1 MDGGRPKTLDPIW
14 RKRQEI
20 FRGQNHEVEV
30 IVSQPIFGLT
40 MDRMNR
46 LYMGIVTGWGAV
58 IGSAVSFMV
67 GGAFIWA
74 IVRLLRRDF
83 PLSRVREARIV
94 ALIFAAFFAIEA
106 LAGAISYNGVE
117 TLLEVGQNTLYLAFL
132 PIYSRLSVSERLG
145 VRDAV
150 ELAAMGGAYVAFAIA
165 LVESFGL
172 GLRAEGGAGNAF
184 PFALANFMTL
194 TITFLASQR
203 AQGGWRVLFALA
215 ALASVGSIILSG
227 TRGLWPGLVIAPA
240 ISIWFYRDHLTR
252 RYLLPSIAV
261 FSVALA
267 AFALIATPFVRDRV
281 ELLVEDYGQI
291 MEEGD
296 YSGSVGKRVIVWKAG
311 WQLVTEAPFFGHG
324 PGHSEDLMIERTR
337 AISGTP
343 LSYSHFHNVFL
354 NYAVRDGIPGALIV
368 AMMVFGPVMLAWR
381 TRRDEMGD
389 YGLALTAGIAASFFL
404 SGLFNNMIGH
414 DLSDSLFLMGT
425 LTGLFLVF
433 GPSARPGSGT
443 E

>member
-1 MDGGRPKTLDPIW
+1 M
-14 RKRQEI
+14 
-20 FRGQNHEVEV
+20 
-30 IVSQPIFGLT
+30 SQPVFGLN

-46 LYMGIVTGWGAV
+46 LYMGVVTGWGAV

-94 ALIFAAFFAIEA
+94 ALIFAGFFAIEA
-106 LAGAISYNGVE
+106 LAGTVTYNGVV
-117 TLLEVGQNTLYLAFL
+117 TLYEIGQNTLYLAFL
-132 PIYSRLSVSERLG
+132 PIYSRLSVSERSG

-165 LVESFGL
+165 LVESFGF
-172 GLRAEGGAGNAF
+172 GLRAEGGAGNAY
-184 PFALANFMTL
+184 PFALANFITL

-203 AQGGWRVLFALA
+203 AHGGWRVLFALA

-227 TRGLWPGLVIAPA
+227 TRGLWPGLVVVPA
-240 ISIWFYRDHLTR
+240 ACIWFYRDHIAR
-252 RYLLPSIAV
+252 RYLLPSMAV
-261 FSVALA
+261 FSIALL
-267 AFALIATPFVRDRV
+267 AFGLFATPFVRDRV
-281 ELLVEDYGQI
+281 ELLIEDYGQI

-296 YSGSVGKRVIVWKAG
+296 YSGSVGQRLTVWKAG

-324 PGHSEDLMIERTR
+324 PGHSKELMIERTS

-368 AMMVFGPVMLAWR
+368 AMMLFGPVILAWR
-381 TRRDEMGD
+381 KNRDEMGD
-389 YGLALTAGIAASFFL
+389 YGLAMTAGIATSFFL
-404 SGLFNNMIGH
+404 SGLLNNMIGH
-414 DLSDSLFLMGT
+414 DLSDSLFIVGI
-425 LTGLFLVF
+425 LTSLFFVF
-433 GPSARPGSGT
+433 GSGRDS
-443 E
+443 ESRSSG